1 MVLMLKFC
9 WSQLRFYFLPFAFG
23 FHDLN
28 KVDMFDY
35 YIRMLYM

>member
-9 WSQLRFYFLPFAFG
+9 WGKLRFDFLPFAFA

-28 KVDMFDY
+28 KVD
-35 YIRMLYM
+35 ILIIT